1 MNKEII
7 INGKSY
13 NLKKID
19 FTSIC
24 LLEELGFS
32 VSEVKSKTFS
42 SYRACFAFHAG
53 LDLMK
58 AGQEIEAH
66 IKNKGKMSDL
76 IPFLEAV
83 LESDFFQNL
92 SE

>member
-19 FTSIC
+19 FEAMC

-32 VSEVKSKTFS
+32 VGDLKSKTFS
-42 SYRACFAFHAG
+42 SCRACFAFHSG
-53 LDLMK
+53 LNLIK
-58 AGQEIEAH
+58 AGEEIEAH
-66 IKNKGKMSDL
+66 IKNKGKFEDFS
-76 IPFLEAV
+76 PFLTSV
-83 LESDFFQNL
+83 LESDFFQSL
-92 SE
+92 S

>member
-19 FTSIC
+19 FSAIC

-32 VSEVKSKTFS
+32 ASDLKSKTFTS
-42 SYRACFAFHAG
+42 IRACFAFHSG
-53 LDLMK
+53 LDIIR
-58 AGQEIEAH
+58 AGQEIESH
-66 IKNKGKMSDL
+66 IKNKGKFEDFA
-76 IPFLEAV
+76 PFLNSV
-83 LESDFFQNL
+83 VESDFFQNL
-92 SE
+92 S

>member
-19 FTSIC
+19 FSAIC
-24 LLEELGFS
+24 LLEEFGFS
-32 VSEVKSKTFS
+32 VAEIKTKTFS

-53 LDLMK
+53 LDLIK
-58 AGQEIEAH
+58 AGEEIEAH
-66 IKNKGKMSDL
+66 IKNKGKMSDFL
-76 IPFLEAV
+76 PFLNAV
-83 LESDFFQNL
+83 IDSDFFQSL
-92 SE
+92 S